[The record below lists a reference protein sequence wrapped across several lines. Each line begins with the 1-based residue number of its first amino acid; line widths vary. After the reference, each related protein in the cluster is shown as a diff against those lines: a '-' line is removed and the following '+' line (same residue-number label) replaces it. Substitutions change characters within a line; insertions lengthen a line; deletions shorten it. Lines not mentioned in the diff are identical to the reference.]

1 MRLWWRRLTKCT
13 MCVRCEGLDVNAES
27 VGRELSQL
35 SWLKMCL
42 PLMHWKLATLG
53 RALGVE
59 AAVVVERKLD
69 EPAVGQPVL
78 ELRRRHLERLARRVV
93 RRPRRA
99 DEEAGVG
106 ERAGERPVVAP
117 RHLSWQSSLCETDH
131 GSAGSDHCAKLH
143 HAE

>member
-1 MRLWWRRLTKCT
+1 MWPRGAGWGGAPGATAGPQCPRRAVHVHLG
-13 MCVRCEGLDVNAES
+13 ENALDDADDGAAARRILAHEHDP
-27 VGRELSQL
+27 VGEL
-35 SWLKMCL
+35 
-42 PLMHWKLATLG
+42 

-117 RHLSWQSSLCETDH
+117 RHLSWQSCLELLLFPTTR
-131 GSAGSDHCAKLH
+131 AT
-143 HAE
+143 